1 MQTIKRVLTNPQE
14 RLELIR
20 YVVAGVLTTLLS
32 IVISYGMY
40 MLLSQDHTIDG
51 ADEAQVIVGNVVSW
65 VVCVVFAF
73 WLNRRMVFRV
83 DGGTAASKGREFIE
97 FVAARAVSLALFE
110 AGFAWLLKQVGITNT
125 VNRLIVLVL
134 VTVFNYVA
142 SKFWIFKK
150 KEGEPATQAEKPEP

>member
-1 MQTIKRVLTNPQE
+1 MQTIKRVLTDKQE

-40 MLLSQDHTIDG
+40 ILLSENHTIDG
-51 ADEAQVIVGNVVSW
+51 ADAAQVMIGNTVSW
-65 VVCVVFAF
+65 VVCVIFAF

-83 DGGTAASKGREFIE
+83 GGGTAASKGREFVE

-110 AGFAWLLKQVGITNT
+110 EGFAWLLKQIGITNT

-142 SKFWIFKK
+142 SKFWIFRK
-150 KEGEPATQAEKPEP
+150 KEGETAPEADKTEP